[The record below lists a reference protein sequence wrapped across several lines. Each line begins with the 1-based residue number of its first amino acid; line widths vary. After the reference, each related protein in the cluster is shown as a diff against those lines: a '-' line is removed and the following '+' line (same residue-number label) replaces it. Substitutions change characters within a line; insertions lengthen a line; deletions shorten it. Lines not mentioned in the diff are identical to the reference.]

1 MKDLADWVFF
11 APASGRIWFDKQRSL
26 LMHANTFG
34 AMRREI
40 IQALGLEPARAMLK
54 RIGYAQGLRDAE
66 LVRERWPA
74 QQLLPQGSAGPQLH
88 TLEGFVKVSS
98 LGWKTDA
105 EHGLHGEYIW
115 TDSVEADEHVAAF
128 GPSATPVCWT
138 LAGYAEGYGG
148 FIHGKPVVVEEVECV
163 AAGHQ
168 HCRAIVRRAEDLLGQ
183 DAPAADPVPAAASS
197 TATAPNP
204 SGFKGQSIIGLS
216 APLVGARRLME
227 QVAVTRATVLLRGE
241 SGVGKELF
249 ATSLHQLSPRRDQ
262 PFIAVNCAAIPA
274 DLVEAE
280 LFGVERGAFTG
291 ATASRP
297 GRFERADGGTLFLD
311 EIGLMSMTAQAKLLR
326 ALQEQEIERVG
337 GTRGIRVDV
346 RVVAATNVDLG
357 EEVREHRF
365 RRDLFY
371 RVNVFPIDLPPLRS
385 RRNDIP
391 LLIDHFTAFYAAL
404 HGKRIKGLT
413 STALETLLNYDYP
426 GNIRELQ
433 NLIERGVICAAADE
447 LIDWAHIFRQGE
459 TLASQTFV
467 LGDKGRLRS
476 AETSR
481 GDRTP
486 TDPLEPLGVTA
497 PGGSL
502 EEMERN
508 LCRTTLGECGGNV
521 ALAARRLGL
530 TRPTLEYRL
539 RKWGVRPAA
548 RRGSS
553 PRDA

>member
-40 IQALGLEPARAMLK
+40 IQALGLEQGRAVLK
-54 RIGYAQGLRDAE
+54 RIGYAQGQRDAE

-105 EHGLHGEYIW
+105 EYGFHGEYIW

-128 GPSATPVCWT
+128 GPSPAPVCWT

-148 FIHGKPVVVEEVECV
+148 VIHGKPVLVEELECV

-168 HCRAIVRRAEDLLGQ
+168 HCRAIVRLAENIRETVTTSGPSS
-183 DAPAADPVPAAASS
+183 AGKSS
-197 TATAPNP
+197 TAAAHDVPAV
-204 SGFKGQSIIGLS
+204 KGQSIIGVS
-216 APLVGARRLME
+216 APLVGARHLLE
-227 QVAVTRATVLLRGE
+227 QVAATRASVLLRGE

-249 ATSLHQLSPRRDQ
+249 ATSLHQLSPRRDR
-262 PFIAVNCAAIPA
+262 PFVAVNCAAIPE

-326 ALQEQEIERVG
+326 ALQEHEIERVG
-337 GTRGIRVDV
+337 GTRGIRIDV
-346 RVVAATNVDLG
+346 RVVAATNVDLWD
-357 EEVREHRF
+357 EVREHRF

-371 RVNVFPIDLPPLRS
+371 RLNVFPIDLPPLRS

-391 LLIDHFTAFYAAL
+391 LLIDHFTGFYAEL
-404 HGKRIKGLT
+404 HGKRVKGLT
-413 STALETLLNYDYP
+413 SAALETLLNYDYP

-433 NLIERGVICAAADE
+433 NLIERGVICAPHDG
-447 LIDWAHIFRQGE
+447 LIDRTHIFRQGE
-459 TLASQTFV
+459 TLARQTFI
-467 LGDKGRLRS
+467 LGDKGRLLS
-476 AETSR
+476 SETNPVAPD
-481 GDRTP
+481 GARTQG
-486 TDPLEPLGVTA
+486 E
-497 PGGSL
+497 GGSL
-502 EEMERN
+502 EHMERT
-508 LCRTTLGECGGNV
+508 LCRTTLEECAGNI
-521 ALAARRLGL
+521 ALAARRLGM

-539 RKWGVRPAA
+539 RKWGLAPGRGRPA
-548 RRGSS
+548 S
-553 PRDA
+553 PHALPSETKAG